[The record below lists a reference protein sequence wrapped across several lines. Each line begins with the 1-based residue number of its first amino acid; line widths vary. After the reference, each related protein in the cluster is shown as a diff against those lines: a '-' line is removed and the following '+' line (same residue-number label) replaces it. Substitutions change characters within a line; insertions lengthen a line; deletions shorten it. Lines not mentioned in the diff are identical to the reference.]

1 MSGNFKK
8 FISSVK
14 QYKTKVLNPT
24 QYRVNRALEQ
34 SRQFRNSRQFS
45 RQKEALMHVLELEPK
60 NELAYRELF
69 VVLRRTKTERPEF
82 LEWLETYATHCQKS
96 SNHVYRLIYYRKF
109 ELWDEWHALLNSP
122 KIQGDA
128 HLLEQEQFTA
138 QTMAQFPL
146 EKTVTHLKAILALAK
161 PVDHL
166 EMIDL
171 INIHLKQNKS
181 FYLNRVSDGEGTFI
195 GLYNEWRKQQSLSA
209 RSQTAYKLITRLV
222 FKEGRLTP
230 TDLPKITEPLIQA
243 YLHAPALIM
252 PDEKRLRA
260 TIKRDWRGYFGL
272 ASAIEHLFK
281 NHAKIR
287 AQHVMLGNDFRNLA
301 TRDRIQKLVSTH
313 PHIGL
318 ITCHAPL
325 KVKFEALGA
334 EDVRLIQIPPEALSF
349 PVEQRA
355 TAPQLYPE
363 RHAEVLLEIAEP
375 DKSRLFFV
383 GAGILAKQY
392 GEALANA
399 GHVAIDLGSAVDQ
412 WLGIAKRTD
421 ANATVDEK
429 FIL

>member
-1 MSGNFKK
+1 
-8 FISSVK
+8 
-14 QYKTKVLNPT
+14 
-24 QYRVNRALEQ
+24 
-34 SRQFRNSRQFS
+34 
-45 RQKEALMHVLELEPK
+45 MHILELEPK

-69 VVLRRTKTERPEF
+69 VVLRRTKTDMPEF
-82 LEWLETYATHCQKS
+82 LEWLEKYETYCQKNY
-96 SNHVYRLIYYRKF
+96 NHVYRLIYYRKF

-122 KIQGDA
+122 NVQGDA
-128 HLLEQEQFTA
+128 LLLEQEQFTA

-146 EKTVTHLKAILALAK
+146 EKTVKQLKAILDLAK

-171 INIHLKQNKS
+171 IIIHLKENKS
-181 FYLNRVSDGEGTFI
+181 FYLDRVSDGEGTFI
-195 GLYNEWRKQQSLSA
+195 GVYNEWSKQQNLSA

-222 FKEGRLTP
+222 FKEGRLTN

-243 YLHAPALIM
+243 YLNAPALIM

-272 ASAIEHLFK
+272 ASAIEHLFI
-281 NHAKIR
+281 NLGQIR
-287 AQHVMLGNDFRNLA
+287 AQHVMPGNDFRNLA
-301 TRDRIQKLVSTH
+301 TKDNVQKLVKAH
-313 PHIGL
+313 PHVGL

-334 EDVRLIQIPPEALSF
+334 EDVRLIQIPAEALSF

-355 TAPQLYPE
+355 AAPQLYPD
-363 RHAEVLLEIAEP
+363 RHVEVLLEIAEP
-375 DKSRLFFV
+375 DKPRLFFV